1 MEGIMEKIPLVSDKI
16 DIIEIYSV
24 GAKIH
29 NVINQCRQNCKCS
42 QYLREIKS
50 LLDTINTNEI
60 SEDQKSIFE
69 EISLKNSNSFLL
81 YDQINKKFGSEIF
94 IMNENI
100 LKTAVN
106 FEVQKIKQYLKAI
119 DTAEKL
125 EGYIYIFSKSF
136 ILFFF
141 RKKKPKKMVL
151 NMSTAEVNAK
161 VAEIYRTLTRMQELA
176 DKVMYH
182 PYLDNVIK
190 GVFLDWYELKLDVLK
205 NELCSYTDETISNE
219 AEIVLND

>member
-69 EISLKNSNSFLL
+69 EILKNSNSFLL

-94 IMNENI
+94 IIDQNI
-100 LKTAVN
+100 LKTTIN
-106 FEVQKIKQYLKAI
+106 FEVEKIKKYLKAI
-119 DTAEKL
+119 ETLEKL

-136 ILFFF
+136 F
-141 RKKKPKKMVL
+141 
-151 NMSTAEVNAK
+151 
-161 VAEIYRTLTRMQELA
+161 
-176 DKVMYH
+176 
-182 PYLDNVIK
+182 
-190 GVFLDWYELKLDVLK
+190 
-205 NELCSYTDETISNE
+205 
-219 AEIVLND
+219 